1 MVEALK
7 GINFVQDLDV
17 TALPVFV
24 RVDFN
29 CPLTPDGEVADDT
42 RIRAALPTI
51 NLLREKGAKIILASH
66 LGRPKGKRR
75 NDLSLEPVGVRL
87 AQLLDTEVKFV
98 DDCIGDNVKAII
110 RMMQEGDILLLEN
123 LRFHPEEKKDD
134 DNFARE
140 LASLAE
146 VYVNDAFGAAHRAH
160 ASVHAITKYVS
171 KKAAGLLMQK
181 EISVLSRLIT
191 DPEQPFVV
199 VLGGAKVSDKIGMIN
214 NLLGRVNKII
224 IGGAMANTFLAAKG
238 FNMGASKYEKDKL
251 DVAKDIMKRAQLR
264 NVELVLPVDLVVAP
278 SPDDADQAK
287 VVKSI
292 DVPEDWMALDIGP
305 QSIALFEQALEGAK
319 TVFWNGPMGF
329 FEKQGFE
336 EGTKKVGSA
345 IAKLGSTTIA
355 GGGDTVA
362 AIRRFMLA
370 PFLTHVSTGGGASLE
385 FLEGKELPGLEALR
399 EG

>member
-1 MVEALK
+1 M
-7 GINFVQDLDV
+7 
-17 TALPVFV
+17 
-24 RVDFN
+24 
-29 CPLTPDGEVADDT
+29 
-42 RIRAALPTI
+42 
-51 NLLREKGAKIILASH
+51 
-66 LGRPKGKRR
+66 
-75 NDLSLEPVGVRL
+75 
-87 AQLLDTEVKFV
+87 

-278 SPDDADQAK
+278 SPDDANQAK
-287 VVKSI
+287 VVKAI
-292 DVPEDWMALDIGP
+292 EVPEDWMALDIGP

-319 TVFWNGPMGF
+319 TVFWNGPMGL